1 MATATQRHFVPLKT
15 YLAATYEPDMNLL
28 TASLRSVMRAS
39 TSTSGAAAVLFWF
52 YQHEKEWN
60 IRAIQE
66 QRTRL
71 TPTRY
76 RIPDVCVFRRDLPR
90 EQIFTHPQLVAIEVL
105 SPEDRQTRLQE
116 RIDDFINSECR
127 ISGRLI
133 LPGESDGTA
142 RTGTGLIK
150 SGLRSPALLFI
161 YRSMSCFR
169 RSTKTKK
176 TD

>member
-1 MATATQRHFVPLKT
+1 
-15 YLAATYEPDMNLL
+15 
-28 TASLRSVMRAS
+28 
-39 TSTSGAAAVLFWF
+39 LFWF

-90 EQIFTHPQLVAIEVL
+90 EQIFIHRQLVAIEVL

-142 RTGTGLIK
+142 RTEL
-150 SGLRSPALLFI
+150 
-161 YRSMSCFR
+161 
-169 RSTKTKK
+169 
-176 TD
+176 D